1 MNFDWT
7 EDMVIGE
14 ANDLENQS
22 TARKRPWTVNA
33 KTRNIKS
40 GNNCSTLDEKSNKT
54 PTEQTSSMDQIE
66 TNEVDSNGEESR
78 KLRHNQKKGVQA
90 GIIVQFF
97 EKGEELNVP
106 NAKE

>member
-1 MNFDWT
+1 
-7 EDMVIGE
+7 
-14 ANDLENQS
+14 
-22 TARKRPWTVNA
+22 
-33 KTRNIKS
+33 
-40 GNNCSTLDEKSNKT
+40 
-54 PTEQTSSMDQIE
+54 MDQIE